1 MVDTAQPMAAETDP
15 HVQFENAAD
24 AFKAFTTGEPVAQP
38 RDDKGRFAATDDDEQ
53 DSTDDDDAAETADD
67 ADDDND
73 AEAEDG
79 DEGADEA
86 HPDATDMPA
95 SWSKDDAELWKAL
108 PPEAQAKIAEREG
121 ERDRAVNQ
129 KFQEAAVVRKEYDS
143 KLTEANANR
152 DKYAAAID
160 EVMSLVN
167 PRAPDPREFGA
178 GTGNYDREGY
188 DLARLNYEQSISTLS
203 QLQQQ
208 RQHIAAQQAQEME
221 QAEEAARVAI
231 EEQWKP
237 RFIAALPDITDPVKA
252 PAAMQKLVGYAVEN
266 GIPQEL
272 FADERQARGITS
284 AELLILEKA
293 RRYDEIQKAKGKVQD
308 KPAPKPA
315 TPTVRPGTVTPRS
328 AVQKTQANKA
338 RERLARDGS
347 IEAGAAVWKNFL

>member
-15 HVQFENAAD
+15 NVQFENAAD

-38 RDDKGRFAATDDDEQ
+38 RDDRGRFAAADDD
-53 DSTDDDDAAETADD
+53 DSTDDDDAAAAANDTSDDDDVDTADD
-67 ADDDND
+67 DQGADD
-73 AEAEDG
+73 
-79 DEGADEA
+79 A
-86 HPDATDMPA
+86 HPDPADMPA
-95 SWSKDDAELWKAL
+95 SWSKDDAELWEAL

-129 KFQEAAVVRKEYDS
+129 KFQEAANVRKEFDS
-143 KLTEANANR
+143 KLTEANVNR

-160 EVMSLVN
+160 EVLSFIN
-167 PRAPDPREFGA
+167 PQAPDPRAYGA

-188 DLARLNYEQSISTLS
+188 DLARLNYEQSLSTLT

-208 RQHIAAQQAQEME
+208 RQHIAAQQSQEME
-221 QAEEAARVAI
+221 QAEEAARTAI

-293 RRYDEIQKAKGKVQD
+293 RRYDEIQKAKGKVQE

-315 TPTVRPGTVTPRS
+315 TPTAKPGTVTPRS
-328 AVQKTQANKA
+328 AVQKAQANKA
-338 RERLARDGS
+338 RDRLAREGS
-347 IEAGAAVWKNFL
+347 IESGAAVWKQYL